1 MNNIAGALHRVIKIK
16 KRNEVQPENE
26 VSVTPVSV
34 QTAMS
39 SMSEPMSDVGIGL
52 LSPLSHKPWY
62 VEFYVGKIRRIRICR
77 CSEAWF

>member
-1 MNNIAGALHRVIKIK
+1 MNNIAGALYRVINI

-39 SMSEPMSDVGIGL
+39 SSGSG
-52 LSPLSHKPWY
+52 
-62 VEFYVGKIRRIRICR
+62 R
-77 CSEAWF
+77 

>member
-1 MNNIAGALHRVIKIK
+1 MNNIAGALYRVIKIK
-16 KRNEVQPENE
+16 KRNGVQPENE

-39 SMSEPMSDVGIGL
+39 STSEPMSDVGIGL
-52 LSPLSHKPWY
+52 LSPLSHKPRY

>member
-1 MNNIAGALHRVIKIK
+1 MNNIVGALYRVIKIKK

-39 SMSEPMSDVGIGL
+39 SSGSG
-52 LSPLSHKPWY
+52 
-62 VEFYVGKIRRIRICR
+62 R
-77 CSEAWF
+77 